1 MFKENLICKDVNA
14 LQVKTIKAKMVN
26 QIERW
31 KYSDPI
37 DPDWSEIIGYY
48 IDTSHTKLWKNIIF
62 KYSKGIKSKL
72 FVIDNVSYFCCVGM
86 FHQENYTEVDIIIE
100 TNKIPQLFID

>member
-1 MFKENLICKDVNA
+1 MIKENLICKDANA
-14 LQVKTIKAKMVN
+14 LQIKTIKAKMVN

-48 IDTSHTKLWKNIIF
+48 NDTTSSKIWKMIIF
-62 KYSKGIKSKL
+62 KYNKGANKRLYI
-72 FVIDNVSYFCCVGM
+72 IDNVSYFLCVGM
-86 FHQENYTEVDIIIE
+86 YNQENYSNLDILIE
-100 TNKIPQLFID
+100 TGKIPQLFID